1 MEAVRSHS
9 VCQTDDRFMGF
20 LTAQNREDV
29 FVCFLSQVAQ
39 AHSQFV
45 QPEMLPS
52 ELQAQDETVNH
63 QQQQVTVIQTVSSK
77 VCTNV
82 D

>member
-1 MEAVRSHS
+1 ME
-9 VCQTDDRFMGF
+9 F
-20 LTAQNREDV
+20 LTAQNRKDV
-29 FVCFLSQVAQ
+29 FVLFQVAQ

-52 ELQAQDETVNH
+52 ELQAQEETVNQ
-63 QQQQVTVIQTVSSK
+63 QQQQVTVTVSSN
-77 VCTNV
+77 VCTTV